1 VSCAG
6 GRFRLRDLF
15 DSGGDKKGGCFDHIP
30 CNFGGRRNGLHIWLS
45 LELIFLP
52 ARINGVAR
60 EMDWWGKGADFKNGQ
75 CLLSLRH
82 FRFVLMIYTYVMGLL
97 RSFQKLPAVMTLLGR
112 LP

>member
-1 VSCAG
+1 VLAGVFGCAIGSIREETRKVAALTIFHVILGAG
-6 GRFRLRDLF
+6 GT
-15 DSGGDKKGGCFDHIP
+15 C
-30 CNFGGRRNGLHIWLS
+30 LHIWLS

-60 EMDWWGKGADFKNGQ
+60 EMDWWGKGGRLENGQ

-97 RSFQKLPAVMTLLGR
+97 RSFQKLPVVMTLLGR